1 MYTKNF
7 RLFRGLEL
15 LCDPEHL
22 IRKNCLDY
30 FIDEAPCDVENRWPP
45 GSSFNG
51 ICERSVCRPVGP
63 QYLPQAPIPPI
74 FAPRR
79 RVGARFL

>member
-1 MYTKNF
+1 MYTKNSPAI
-7 RLFRGLEL
+7 RGLEL
-15 LCDPEHL
+15 ICDAEHL
-22 IRKNCLDY
+22 IKKNCLDY
-30 FIDEAPCDVENRWPP
+30 FFDEAPCDVENRWPA

-51 ICERSVCRPVGP
+51 IREWSVCRPVRR